1 MAACAEVQGAA
12 DHERSR
18 QEEAAVMIIEEG
30 LPRLSGDLLTR
41 DNSARQLDRLAHQ
54 RSSHPRKEL
63 LHLAGAEKP
72 LETR

>member
-1 MAACAEVQGAA
+1 MAARAEVQGVA

-18 QEEAAVMIIEEG
+18 QEEAAVMIIEEDR
-30 LPRLSGDLLTR
+30 PRLSGDLLTR

-54 RSSHPRKEL
+54 LSSHPQKEL
-63 LHLAGAEKP
+63 LRLDGAEKP